1 MTAAGSDTEGDRSVA
16 EQPMADRR
24 SLGRNY
30 WLLWVSSAVSN
41 FGDGV
46 GIIAYAW
53 LASTLTRNPLLIAG
67 VAVASRLPWLLFT
80 LPAGV
85 LTDRYD
91 RRRLVVSMDALR
103 AVITFGVAV
112 VVFATGGDLP
122 DPDALADGSAAAP
135 ANGAV
140 ALAGLYIATLLLG
153 SAEVLR
159 DNSAQTLMPRLVA
172 AEDLERANGRLWSVE
187 LMMNSF
193 IGPPVAGFI
202 LATSLSVPFFIDAT
216 TFAVA
221 ALLLAGIQGAF
232 AANARG
238 SVAPSPAGE
247 RQPMRAEIGEGV
259 RWLWSHDLI
268 RSLAIALGIING
280 VMALSTAT
288 LVLLAQEVLSL
299 DATGFGILTTSG
311 AIGGLVGSLS
321 GSKVSTRLGPGTAL
335 LATILVI
342 GATAL
347 AVLLLPVFVVVFAAT
362 ALSMFF
368 GMVWNIITVALRQ
381 TLIPDELLGRVNS
394 VYRMLGW
401 GAMPIGTLLGGG
413 IIALADVWLQ
423 RDDALLAPYGA
434 GFVICVGCWVW
445 ARPRLN
451 TAMIERA
458 KAAG

>member
-1 MTAAGSDTEGDRSVA
+1 
-16 EQPMADRR
+16 
-24 SLGRNY
+24 
-30 WLLWVSSAVSN
+30 
-41 FGDGV
+41 
-46 GIIAYAW
+46 
-53 LASTLTRNPLLIAG
+53 
-67 VAVASRLPWLLFT
+67 
-80 LPAGV
+80 
-85 LTDRYD
+85 
-91 RRRLVVSMDALR
+91 
-103 AVITFGVAV
+103 
-112 VVFATGGDLP
+112 
-122 DPDALADGSAAAP
+122 
-135 ANGAV
+135 
-140 ALAGLYIATLLLG
+140 
-153 SAEVLR
+153 
-159 DNSAQTLMPRLVA
+159 MPRLVA

-238 SVAPSPAGE
+238 SVAPSPTGE
-247 RQPMRAEIGEGV
+247 RRPMRAEIGEGV

-288 LVLLAQEVLSL
+288 LVLLAQEVLGL

-311 AIGGLVGSLS
+311 AIGGSS
-321 GSKVSTRLGPGTAL
+321 GRCQARKSAPVSGRAPHF
-335 LATILVI
+335 ATILVT
-342 GATAL
+342 GNGT